1 MGQQWDQERNQK
13 VSGNKLSWTHNP
25 ILLRHSKGSPE
36 QEVQSITGLPKE
48 DRKFSK
54 DLTLHLQELEEQQ
67 TKPRVSRRNKIRV
80 ELNDMETKR
89 TIQRSINPG
98 AGSLKR

>member
-54 DLTLHLQELEEQQ
+54 DLTLHL
-67 TKPRVSRRNKIRV
+67 
-80 ELNDMETKR
+80 
-89 TIQRSINPG
+89 
-98 AGSLKR
+98 